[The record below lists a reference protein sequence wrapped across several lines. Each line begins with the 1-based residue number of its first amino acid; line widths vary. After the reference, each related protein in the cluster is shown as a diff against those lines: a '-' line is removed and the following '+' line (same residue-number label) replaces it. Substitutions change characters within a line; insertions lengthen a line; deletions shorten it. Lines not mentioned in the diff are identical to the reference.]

1 MGSLADAF
9 AKEDRTEVA
18 FSDFYRL
25 MRESEK
31 AELLMNAAKCDVP
44 TWYINAMATG
54 KLDMPNFE
62 EGTVIEVQEEET
74 TDEWGV
80 IASAVREILDEW
92 ADESQAAE
100 MVKHIH
106 AVVEEVAKTKISEL
120 RMKQYTKWAAEN
132 EKTCPKG
139 WSCRT
144 CINGKE
150 ETDPACQKCED
161 GSGYRESEGRDNGND

>member
-9 AKEDRTEVA
+9 AKEDRVEVT
-18 FSDFYRL
+18 FSDFYRI
-25 MRESEK
+25 MRESAK
-31 AELLMNAAKCDVP
+31 AGLLMNAAKCDVP

-54 KLDMPNFE
+54 KLDMPDFE
-62 EGTVIEVQEEET
+62 EGTVIDVQEEET
-74 TDEWGV
+74 TEKWRA
-80 IASAVREILDEW
+80 IASAVRGILDEW

-106 AVVEEVAKTKISEL
+106 AIVKEVAKTKISEL
-120 RMKQYTKWAAEN
+120 RMKRYTKWAAEN
-132 EKTCPKG
+132 EKTCQKG

-150 ETDPACQKCED
+150 ETDPVCQKCED
-161 GSGYRESEGRDNGND
+161 GSEYRESEGRDNGND